1 MSLGANMEDDEA
13 LTPEQINALVY
24 AAIDP
29 EAVFRRQ
36 AAAGLVREFHKKFG
50 DMALVDLLVAVDNV
64 EKFSSL
70 IVLERNEVDNYMFEK
85 HGTFDEDLMTKI
97 QMTEAWD
104 EFVHQVIESSG
115 LAASKA
121 IEQIVRNEG
130 KSGADDPLL

>member
-1 MSLGANMEDDEA
+1 MDDDEA

-29 EAVFRRQ
+29 EATFRRQ

-64 EKFSSL
+64 EKFASL
-70 IVLERNEVDNYMFEK
+70 IVLERNEVDNYLFEK
-85 HGTFDEDLMTKI
+85 HGTFDQDIMTKI

>member
-1 MSLGANMEDDEA
+1 MDDDEA
-13 LTPEQINALVY
+13 LTPGQINALVY

-29 EAVFRRQ
+29 EATFRRQ

-64 EKFSSL
+64 EKFASL
-70 IVLERNEVDNYMFEK
+70 IVLERNEVDNYLFEK
-85 HGTFDEDLMTKI
+85 HGTFDEDIMTKI

>member
-1 MSLGANMEDDEA
+1 MDDDEA

-29 EAVFRRQ
+29 EATFRRQ

-64 EKFSSL
+64 EKFAYL
-70 IVLERNEVDNYMFEK
+70 IVLERNEVDNYLFEK
-85 HGTFDEDLMTKI
+85 HGTFDQDIMTKI

-104 EFVHQVIESSG
+104 EFVHQVIEGSG

>member
-1 MSLGANMEDDEA
+1 MDDDEA

-29 EAVFRRQ
+29 EATFRRQ

-64 EKFSSL
+64 EKFASL
-70 IVLERNEVDNYMFEK
+70 IVLERNEVDNYLFEK
-85 HGTFDEDLMTKI
+85 HGTFDEDIMTKI

>member
-1 MSLGANMEDDEA
+1 MDDDEA

-64 EKFSSL
+64 EKFASL
-70 IVLERNEVDNYMFEK
+70 IVLERNEVDNYLFEK
-85 HGTFDEDLMTKI
+85 HGTFDDDIMTKI

-104 EFVHQVIESSG
+104 EFVQDTIEKSG

-121 IEQIVRNEG
+121 IEQVVRGEG
-130 KSGADDPLL
+130 RSGAGDPLL